1 LSAGESAE
9 ISLGYAEAL
18 ILADRRTLTTSA
30 ADLLEFVLSEQPN
43 DARALWYGGLSSAA
57 LGQNAEAISRWTR
70 LLEQELPDNLRTV
83 VQTQLA
89 QLGATLPDATT
100 AGATADAAGIVVEA
114 TLSIAPELAGQ
125 VPANAALFVFARDAN
140 QPGPPIAVKRL
151 RAGEFP
157 VTVRLSDADAMVAG
171 RKIADAAKLKIVAR
185 ISLQGSAIE
194 APGDLYGE
202 SLPDAGSNPVQVEL
216 NIDSVAE

>member
-1 LSAGESAE
+1 
-9 ISLGYAEAL
+9 
-18 ILADRRTLTTSA
+18 
-30 ADLLEFVLSEQPN
+30 
-43 DARALWYGGLSSAA
+43 
-57 LGQNAEAISRWTR
+57 
-70 LLEQELPDNLRTV
+70 DNLRTV

-89 QLGATLPDATT
+89 QLGATVPDVPIAGSAADAT
-100 AGATADAAGIVVEA
+100 GIVVEA
-114 TLSIAPELAGQ
+114 TLTIAPELANQ

-151 RAGEFP
+151 RVGEFP

-202 SLPDAGSNPVQVEL
+202 SLPDAADSNPVQVEL
-216 NIDSVAE
+216 NINSVAD